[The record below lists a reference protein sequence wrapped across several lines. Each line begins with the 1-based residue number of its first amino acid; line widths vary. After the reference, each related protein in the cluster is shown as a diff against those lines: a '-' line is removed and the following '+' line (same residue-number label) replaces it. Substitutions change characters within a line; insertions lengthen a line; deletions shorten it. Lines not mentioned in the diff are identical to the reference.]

1 MNRLDVKTVITIIG
15 VISLMIFAFI
25 FTVGYILSNID
36 PKNKLEG
43 YTIAISFIEIFATF
57 GGAYLGAKIAGD
69 NARNIYEKQ
78 KNEKKQELITKIEL
92 ITNIKMIKVLKHS
105 NNVKESRLL
114 LYVAPK
120 DNRSYDEIMSSGIME
135 ILDLIDGYA
144 NPIIE
149 LLEEREIYEGSP
161 KLYQSLL
168 NMFNECNRMNYHI
181 NQIDVKDRTGRLPE
195 DFNNLS
201 EKERK
206 CLIDKVDDYRELV
219 RKDILINFAEFE
231 FIETNL
237 NNCANEILNNI
248 SEENK
253 LLDYIDFKNH
263 VDMRYTLD

>member
-1 MNRLDVKTVITIIG
+1 MNRLDGKTVITIIG
-15 VISLMIFAFI
+15 VIGLMIFAFI
-25 FTVGYILSNID
+25 FTIGYILSNID
-36 PKNKLEG
+36 PENKLEG
-43 YTIAISFIEIFATF
+43 YTIAISFIWIFATF

>member
-1 MNRLDVKTVITIIG
+1 MNRLDGKTVITIIG
-15 VISLMIFAFI
+15 VIGLMIFAFI
-25 FTVGYILSNID
+25 FTIGYILSNID
-36 PKNKLEG
+36 PENKLEG
-43 YTIAISFIEIFATF
+43 YTIAISFIGIFATF

>member
-1 MNRLDVKTVITIIG
+1 
-15 VISLMIFAFI
+15 
-25 FTVGYILSNID
+25 
-36 PKNKLEG
+36 
-43 YTIAISFIEIFATF
+43 
-57 GGAYLGAKIAGD
+57 
-69 NARNIYEKQ
+69 
-78 KNEKKQELITKIEL
+78 
-92 ITNIKMIKVLKHS
+92 MIKVLKHS

>member
-1 MNRLDVKTVITIIG
+1 MNRLDGKTVITIIG
-15 VISLMIFAFI
+15 VIGLMIFAFI
-25 FTVGYILSNID
+25 FTIGYILSNID
-36 PKNKLEG
+36 PENKLEG
-43 YTIAISFIEIFATF
+43 YTIAISFIGIFATF

-78 KNEKKQELITKIEL
+78 KNEKKQEL

>member
-1 MNRLDVKTVITIIG
+1 MNRLDGKTVITLIG

-43 YTIAISFIEIFATF
+43 YTIAISFIGIFATF